1 MIGPGASL
9 LTANHDLYDHQVLLC
24 GKVTIK
30 KNAWIGAKA
39 MILPGVTVGENAV
52 VAGGSVITKD
62 VEPNTVVGG
71 NPAHVLKYLD
81 APANRQKG

>member
-1 MIGPGASL
+1 M
-9 LTANHDLYDHQVLLC
+9 TANHDLYDHQILLC

-30 KNAWIGAKA
+30 KNAWIESKA

-52 VAGGSVITKD
+52 VAGDSVVTKD
-62 VEPNTVVGG
+62 VPPNTVVGG

-81 APANRQKG
+81 ESFD